1 MSQRGLKSICS
12 PFQWQLKTETLYH
25 CCSVAKLWLTF
36 RSHGLCNCGTSGS
49 SVFCCLLEFAQIHVH
64 WVSDAI
70 SPSHPL
76 LPFSFAYNQHQ
87 FFHQSFPI
95 SQLFVSDGQRIGVSA
110 LVSVLP
116 MNIQDLFILGLT
128 GLISLQSKGFSRV
141 FSSTTVWKH
150 QSFSYQSP

>member
-64 WVSDAI
+64 WVDNAI
-70 SPSHPL
+70 QPSHPL
-76 LPFSFAYNQHQ
+76 LPSSPFAFSLPRHQGLFQSAGSLNHGFSFFSLSPSSEY
-87 FFHQSFPI
+87 S
-95 SQLFVSDGQRIGVSA
+95 
-110 LVSVLP
+110 
-116 MNIQDLFILGLT
+116 
-128 GLISLQSKGFSRV
+128 GLISFEIDWFDLLLVQRTLKSLLQHLSQKASTVSLGAFI
-141 FSSTTVWKH
+141 STT
-150 QSFSYQSP
+150 